1 MCVHFHSLNH
11 SSTVSQLFVFWK
23 RGSYRIIFLSHVHEN
38 EIFHGRIFYYN
49 DILIFMILRSMIWSD
64 NVVIWFKCKVFGKDL
79 YDTRVIQS
87 HIIFAQWK
95 TNMFMRYVCIDEN
108 SYLHSSIVKNH
119 KHIYDRYRF
128 QMKELREI
136 SLRLD
141 YYHAKFI
148 CFCCRETIDV
158 LLDIKSC
165 TKSFFQYWKT

>member
-1 MCVHFHSLNH
+1 MEW
-11 SSTVSQLFVFWK
+11 FV
-23 RGSYRIIFLSHVHEN
+23 
-38 EIFHGRIFYYN
+38 
-49 DILIFMILRSMIWSD
+49 
-64 NVVIWFKCKVFGKDL
+64 CKVFEKDL
-79 YDTRVIQS
+79 FDTRVIQS

-136 SLRLD
+136 SLCLD

-148 CFCCRETIDV
+148 CFCCRETFDV
-158 LLDIKSC
+158 LLYTKSC
-165 TKSFFQYWKT
+165 TKSFILSIAFTFQLMTLFCTYLALCSYGGYGGLSYSI